1 MLYILA
7 EQGSDPNNTW
17 WGIVPILLVVVPL
30 VFWFCAVVSI
40 VRSGFGWGVKLLLVL
55 AALAYPLIE
64 VPRVLFLGVCLD
76 FYYCLRRVLV
86 PKFGFHFSWRAVAQA
101 LVKPRLVPP

>member
-1 MLYILA
+1 MLRKLWHRRA
-7 EQGSDPNNTW
+7 LCSVRCFKNGFHQTEQNLGHFIS
-17 WGIVPILLVVVPL
+17 
-30 VFWFCAVVSI
+30 
-40 VRSGFGWGVKLLLVL
+40 
-55 AALAYPLIE
+55 E

-86 PKFGFHFSWRAVAQA
+86 PKFGFHFDRGSVSQA

>member
-1 MLYILA
+1 MKFRFLSILEGIAVLYFLA
-7 EQGSDPNNTW
+7 EHGSDPNNTW

-55 AALAYPLIE
+55 AALAYPLIGPLLWFFAGRGTE
-64 VPRVLFLGVCLD
+64 FKTQLGVG
-76 FYYCLRRVLV
+76 R
-86 PKFGFHFSWRAVAQA
+86 G
-101 LVKPRLVPP
+101 

>member
-40 VRSGFGWGVKLLLVL
+40 VRSGCGWGVKLLLVL
-55 AALAYPLIE
+55 AAFAYPLIGPLLWFVVGRGTE
-64 VPRVLFLGVCLD
+64 S
-76 FYYCLRRVLV
+76 
-86 PKFGFHFSWRAVAQA
+86 KT
-101 LVKPRLVPP
+101 RLNVEHG

>member
-1 MLYILA
+1 MTRRAGIILA
-7 EQGSDPNNTW
+7 GGSGSRMRPTTKKVNKH
-17 WGIVPILLVVVPL
+17 LLP
-30 VFWFCAVVSI
+30 
-40 VRSGFGWGVKLLLVL
+40 
-55 AALAYPLIE
+55 IE